1 VDGISVKVFYGVQ
14 ATGNGHITRAR
25 AMAPKLKQ
33 AGIDVTWMFT
43 GRPWEQ
49 LFEMEVF
56 GDYEWRTGLTF
67 ATKAGHVQYL
77 QTVLENPL
85 ARFVRDVKNLDLS
98 GYDLV
103 VCDFEPVTAWAAKL
117 QGIKTIGIGH
127 QYAFCYDIPK
137 AGADFLGEKV
147 LHYFAPVSVGLGVH
161 WNHFHHPILPPIIE
175 QEMISSPVEPDK
187 VIVYLPFED
196 VNQVIRLLKQFE
208 SHQFY
213 VYSPTPPTK
222 THEHPANVHVRQ
234 LSRAGFQK
242 DFADSSAVI
251 CNAGFEL
258 ASEALQTGKKILV
271 KPLRGQMEQVSN
283 ALALELLQLGQV
295 MQSLDPASITTWLEQ
310 SRAIQV
316 QYPDSAQAI
325 VDWLLQGD
333 LRLDQAWVD
342 AIWAE
347 TVQFTL

>member
-1 VDGISVKVFYGVQ
+1 
-14 ATGNGHITRAR
+14 
-25 AMAPKLKQ
+25 
-33 AGIDVTWMFT
+33 
-43 GRPWEQ
+43 
-49 LFEMEVF
+49 
-56 GDYEWRTGLTF
+56 
-67 ATKAGHVQYL
+67 
-77 QTVLENPL
+77 
-85 ARFVRDVKNLDLS
+85 VKNLDLS

-103 VCDFEPVTAWAAKL
+103 ICDFEPVTAWAAKL
-117 QGIKTIGIGH
+117 QGIKTVGIGH
-127 QYAFCYDIPK
+127 QYAFCYDIPR

-161 WNHFHHPILPPIIE
+161 WHHFHHPILPPVIE
-175 QEMISSPVEPDK
+175 REMGTAQAKPDK

-196 VNQVIRLLKQFE
+196 VSHVIQLLKQFQ

-213 VYSPTPPTK
+213 VYSPTSPK
-222 THEHPANVHVRQ
+222 TTEHPANVHVRQ

-242 DFADSSAVI
+242 DFADASAVI

-271 KPLRGQMEQVSN
+271 KPLRGQMEQASN

-295 MQSLDPASITTWLEQ
+295 MQSLDPASIATWLEQ
-310 SRAIQV
+310 SRAIHV

-333 LRLDQAWVD
+333 LRVDPAWVD
-342 AIWAE
+342 GIWAQ
-347 TVQFTL
+347 TIKTTL

>member
-1 VDGISVKVFYGVQ
+1 MKVFYGVQ

-33 AGIDVTWMFT
+33 AGIDVKWMFT

-56 GDYEWRTGLTF
+56 GDYEWRSGLTF
-67 ATKAGHVQYL
+67 ATRSGHVQYL
-77 QTVLENPL
+77 QTALKNPL
-85 ARFVRDVKNLDLS
+85 AKFVRDVKNLDFS

-103 VCDFEPVTAWAAKL
+103 ICDFEPVTAWAAKL
-117 QGIKTIGIGH
+117 QGIKTVGIGH
-127 QYAFCYDIPK
+127 QYAFGYEIPR
-137 AGADFLGEKV
+137 AGADFLGEQV
-147 LHYFAPVSVGLGVH
+147 LRHFAPVSLGLGVH
-161 WNHFHHPILPPIIE
+161 WHHFHHPILPPIIE
-175 QEMISSPVEPDK
+175 REMGALPTRADK
-187 VIVYLPFED
+187 VIVYLPFEE
-196 VNQVIRLLKQFE
+196 VNQVIQLLALFT
-208 SHQFY
+208 HYQFY
-213 VYSPTPPTK
+213 IYSPKLPK
-222 THEHPANVHVRQ
+222 TSHGHPENIHVRQ

-251 CNAGFEL
+251 SNAGFEL

-271 KPLRGQMEQVSN
+271 KPLHGQMEQASN

-295 MQSLDPASITTWLEQ
+295 MQSLDAASIATWLEQ
-310 SRAIQV
+310 GRAIHV

-333 LRLDQAWVD
+333 LRVEQTWVD
-342 AIWAE
+342 GIWAQAIQ
-347 TVQFTL
+347 TTL

>member
-1 VDGISVKVFYGVQ
+1 MKIFYGVQ

-25 AMAPKLKQ
+25 AMAPKLKE
-33 AGIDVTWMFT
+33 AGIETTWQFT

-49 LFEMEVF
+49 LFEMDVF
-56 GDYEWRTGLTF
+56 GDYQWRSGLTF
-67 ATKAGHVQYL
+67 ATQAGHVQYL
-77 QTVLENPL
+77 KTALENPL

-117 QGIKTIGIGH
+117 QGIKTVGIGH

-147 LHYFAPVSVGLGVH
+147 LRHFAPVSVGLGVH
-161 WNHFHHPILPPIIE
+161 WHHFHHPILPPIIE
-175 QEMISSPVEPDK
+175 PEAQDLPVREDK

-196 VNQVIRLLKQFE
+196 VNQVIHLLKRFRK
-208 SHQFY
+208 HQFF
-213 VYSPTPPTK
+213 VYSPAMPDK
-222 THEHPANVHVRQ
+222 AHEHSDNVHVRQ
-234 LSRAGFQK
+234 LSRSGFRK
-242 DFADSSAVI
+242 DFADASAVI

-271 KPLRGQMEQVSN
+271 KPLRGQMEQASN
-283 ALALELLQLGQV
+283 ALALELLRLGQV
-295 MQSLDPASITTWLEQ
+295 MQSLDSASIEAWLEQ
-310 SRAIQV
+310 SRAVHV

-325 VDWLLQGD
+325 VDWLKQGE
-333 LRLDQAWVD
+333 LRVEPSWIDG
-342 AIWAE
+342 IWQE
-347 TVQFTL
+347 SFQTVL

>member
-1 VDGISVKVFYGVQ
+1 VKVFYGVQ

-33 AGIDVTWMFT
+33 AGVDVTWMFT

-56 GDYEWRTGLTF
+56 GDYEWRSGLTF
-67 ATKAGHVQYL
+67 ATKSGHVQYL

-127 QYAFCYDIPK
+127 QYAFSYDIPK

-147 LHYFAPVSVGLGVH
+147 LRYFAPVSVGLGVH
-161 WNHFHHPILPPIIE
+161 WHHFHHPILPPVIE
-175 QEMISSPVEPDK
+175 REMGDSTPRPEK

-196 VNQVIRLLKQFE
+196 VDHVIHLLKQFPSYE
-208 SHQFY
+208 FY
-213 VYSPTPPTK
+213 VYSPTHPK
-222 THEHPANVHVRQ
+222 TAHEHPANVHVRQ
-234 LSRAGFQK
+234 LSRTGFQK
-242 DFADSSAVI
+242 DFAESSAVI
-251 CNAGFEL
+251 SNAGFEL
-258 ASEALQTGKKILV
+258 ASESLQTGKKILV

-295 MQSLDPASITTWLEQ
+295 MQSLDSSSIATWLEQ
-310 SRAIQV
+310 SRPIHV

-325 VDWLLQGD
+325 VDWLLQGE
-333 LRLDQAWVD
+333 LRVDPSWVD
-342 AIWAE
+342 GIWAQ
-347 TVQFTL
+347 TIQTPL

>member
-1 VDGISVKVFYGVQ
+1 MKVFYGVQ

-49 LFEMEVF
+49 LFDMEVF
-56 GDYEWRTGLTF
+56 ADYEWRTGLTF

-77 QTVLENPL
+77 QTAWENPI
-85 ARFVRDVKNLDLS
+85 ARFVRDVKQLDLS

-117 QGIKTIGIGH
+117 QGIKTVGIGH
-127 QYAFCYDIPK
+127 QYAFCYDIPR

-147 LHYFAPVSVGLGVH
+147 LRYFAPVSVGLGVH
-161 WNHFHHPILPPIIE
+161 WHHFHHPILPPVIE
-175 QEMISSPVEPDK
+175 RDMGAAETIPNK

-196 VNQVIRLLKQFE
+196 VNHVIQLLKQF
-208 SHQFY
+208 HGYQFY
-213 VYSPTPPTK
+213 IYSPTSPNTQ
-222 THEHPANVHVRQ
+222 EHPANIHVRQ
-234 LSRAGFQK
+234 LSRVGFQN

-251 CNAGFEL
+251 SNAGFEL

-295 MQSLDPASITTWLEQ
+295 MQSLDAASIATWLEQ
-310 SRAIQV
+310 SRAIHV

-325 VDWLLQGD
+325 VDWMQRGD
-333 LRLDQAWVD
+333 LLVEQSWIDGV
-342 AIWAE
+342 WAQ
-347 TVQFTL
+347 TIIG

>member
-1 VDGISVKVFYGVQ
+1 VKIFYGVQ

-25 AMAPKLKQ
+25 AMAPKFKQ

-56 GDYEWRTGLTF
+56 GDYQWRTGLTF
-67 ATKAGHVQYL
+67 ATKAGHVQYVK
-77 QTVLENPL
+77 TALENPL

-117 QGIKTIGIGH
+117 QGVKTVGVGH
-127 QYAFCYDIPK
+127 QYAFCYDIPR

-147 LHYFAPVSVGLGVH
+147 LRWFAPVSVGLGVH
-161 WNHFHHPILPPIIE
+161 WHHFHHPILPPIIE
-175 QEMISSPVEPDK
+175 RELDALPVQADK
-187 VIVYLPFED
+187 IIVYLPFED
-196 VNQVIRLLKQFE
+196 VNHVIHLLKRFHGYQF
-208 SHQFY
+208 H
-213 VYSPTPPTK
+213 VYSPTVPDQA
-222 THEHPANVHVRQ
+222 HEHSGNVHVRQ
-234 LSRAGFQK
+234 LSRAGFKK

-258 ASEALQTGKKILV
+258 ASEALQAGKKILV
-271 KPLRGQMEQVSN
+271 KPLQGQMEQVSN

-295 MQSLDPASITTWLEQ
+295 MQSLDASSVTTWLEQ
-310 SRAIQV
+310 SRAVQI

-325 VDWLLQGD
+325 VDWLLQGE
-333 LRLDQAWVD
+333 LRLEQSWIDGIWEQAVHSP
-342 AIWAE
+342 
-347 TVQFTL
+347 L

>member
-1 VDGISVKVFYGVQ
+1 
-14 ATGNGHITRAR
+14 
-25 AMAPKLKQ
+25 MAPKFKQ
-33 AGIDVTWMFT
+33 AGVDVTWMFT

-56 GDYEWRTGLTF
+56 GDYQWRTGLTF

-77 QTVLENPL
+77 QTALENPL
-85 ARFVRDVKNLDLS
+85 ARFVRDVRNLDLR

-103 VCDFEPVTAWAAKL
+103 VVDFEPVTAWAAKL
-117 QGIKTIGIGH
+117 QGIKTVGIGH
-127 QYAFCYDIPK
+127 QYAFCYDIPR

-147 LHYFAPVSVGLGVH
+147 LRYFAPATVGLGVH
-161 WNHFHHPILPPIIE
+161 WHHFHHPILPPIIE
-175 QEMISSPVEPDK
+175 RDMGNLPPKPDK

-196 VNQVIRLLKQFE
+196 VNHVMVLLKQFTDY
-208 SHQFY
+208 QFY
-213 VYSPTPPTK
+213 VYSPTSPKPNR
-222 THEHPANVHVRQ
+222 EHPANVHVKQ
-234 LSRAGFQK
+234 LSRSGFQH
-242 DFADSSAVI
+242 DFADASAVI

-295 MQSLDPASITTWLEQ
+295 MQSLDPASIATWLEQ
-310 SRAIQV
+310 GRAIHV

-333 LRLDQAWVD
+333 LRVDQSWVD
-342 AIWAE
+342 GIWDE
-347 TVQFTL
+347 TVQTTR